1 MSPILAIDSS
11 VNNGQTLK
19 NIPTIF
25 NENFFTPT
33 GKNTPQTIT
42 IQRLTNPKRYREIY
56 DLRVSVWENSGNST
70 IANRKIFPNGWCDE
84 MDKTA
89 FHWAAVNEQNKIIAA
104 ARVNIFENIRDFP
117 YHSSIKHL
125 ELPSV
130 VPFAFFSRLIVHP
143 GYRQSGLSRK
153 LFSYRT
159 TFCKEQGVQW
169 SQVFINNPHIIQLYE
184 KAGYKNIGHAEV
196 SYHTFCKHHD
206 VQVLLRK

>member
-56 DLRVSVWENSGNST
+56 DLRVSVWEKSGKSI
-70 IANRKIFPNGWCDE
+70 IANRNIFPNGWCDE
-84 MDKTA
+84 LDESA
-89 FHWAAVNEQNKIIAA
+89 FHWAAMNEQNKIIAA
-104 ARVNIFENIRDFP
+104 ARLNIFENILDFP

-125 ELPSV
+125 KIPSV
-130 VPFAFFSRLIVHP
+130 VPFAFFSRLVVHP
-143 GYRQSGLSRK
+143 GYQQNGLSRK
-153 LFSYRT
+153 LFSCRT
-159 TFCKEQGVQW
+159 IFCKEQGVQW

-184 KAGYKNIGHAEV
+184 KSGYTNIGQAEV
-196 SYHTFCKHHD
+196 SYHASCKQHD